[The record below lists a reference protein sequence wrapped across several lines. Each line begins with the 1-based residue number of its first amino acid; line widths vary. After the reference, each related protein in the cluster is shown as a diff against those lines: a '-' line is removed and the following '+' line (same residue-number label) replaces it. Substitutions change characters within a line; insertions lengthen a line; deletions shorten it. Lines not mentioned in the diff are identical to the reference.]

1 MHAFWAP
8 SVVFKTVTTAS
19 RCTMA
24 GLSEKT
30 FFCLFSLQNN
40 ALSKRYDER
49 KEFPFLCK
57 KFWHGKFA
65 RIGHFFAWKQQQQ
78 KIEYQLKQCSIE
90 SLPKRTNFKEFNLFF
105 WKAYGQNYSETC
117 IQDLYRHAATLLIRP
132 HTTYIDKWTKNVIR
146 FTHKTA
152 RFWLAKM
159 TNH

>member
-105 WKAYGQNYSETC
+105 LESLWTKLFR
-117 IQDLYRHAATLLIRP
+117 DLYPGFISSCCNIIDK
-132 HTTYIDKWTKNVIR
+132 TTYNIHW
-146 FTHKTA
+146 
-152 RFWLAKM
+152 
-159 TNH
+159 